1 MTLLVNDLGFGY
13 GKSVILSGVD
23 LSVDSNEVVSVI
35 GPNGAGKSTLLKCIL
50 RLLNPGQGEVLV
62 NGRKVQDLSRKER
75 ALSLAYVP
83 QALPSRFPMTVFDT
97 VLLGRRPHLSWRPSG
112 KDVEKVW
119 AALARMDLDSLAMRD
134 FDTLSGGQ
142 KQKVMLARA
151 FAQEAK
157 YLLLDEPTSNLDLRH
172 QMEVMNMVRE
182 YAETTGR
189 GALVT
194 IHNLNT
200 AARFSDRIVMLQGGR
215 VHDCGPPS
223 TVLSSENIQSV
234 YGVVVESACV
244 NGSQV
249 VIPLRVA

>member
-1 MTLLVNDLGFGY
+1 MTLIVNNLGFGY
-13 GKSVILSGVD
+13 GRTNILNGVD
-23 LSVDSNEVVSVI
+23 MSVGSNEVVSVI

-50 RLLNPGQGEVLV
+50 QLLIPHQGEVIV
-62 NGRKVQDLSRKER
+62 NGRGVGELSRKER
-75 ALSLAYVP
+75 ALNLSYVP
-83 QALPSRFPMTVFDT
+83 QALPARFPMTVFDT
-97 VLLGRRPHLSWRPSG
+97 VLLGRRPHLAWRPSG
-112 KDVEKVW
+112 KDVDKVW
-119 AALARMDLDSLAMRD
+119 AALARMDLDGLAMRD

-151 FAQEAK
+151 FAQEAE

-182 YAETTGR
+182 YVEITSR

-215 VHDCGPPS
+215 VHDCGPPN
-223 TVLSSENIQSV
+223 TVLSTENIESV

>member
-1 MTLLVNDLGFGY
+1 VTLIVNNLGFSY
-13 GKSVILSGVD
+13 GKAAILNGVD
-23 LSVDSNEVVSVI
+23 LSVGGNEVVSVI

-50 RLLNPGQGEVLV
+50 RLLNPGRGEVMV
-62 NGRKVQDLSRKER
+62 NGRKVDDLSRKER

-97 VLLGRRPHLSWRPSG
+97 VLLGRRPHLAWRPSS

-119 AALARMDLDSLAMRD
+119 AALARMDLDALAMRD

-151 FAQEAK
+151 FAQEAE

-200 AARFSDRIVMLQGGR
+200 AARFSDRIVMLQGGK
-215 VHDCGPPS
+215 VHDCGPPAD
-223 TVLSSENIQSV
+223 VLSSENIQSV